1 MNNQNTHSAQ
11 KKQGKRISMDD
22 LYKFIK
28 TNKTTFQ
35 NIGCINL
42 NDSVQPIEELEKL
55 QFQDIRKIQMLPNSI
70 SEFLQVSGNK
80 FLHAGTF
87 VKTKGSVNLSLFSSV
102 ISCLRRSFLSQTI
115 ISQEKFLISFIE
127 KFKTILT
134 SLFFLH
140 KYDKIYSW
148 SKDEITT
155 DLNNGIFSGQ
165 ILHILCDYFCL
176 NIFVLD
182 VEDDSIFFGGGMHYI
197 PYRKSIFLLKYDNDV
212 FEPIFTEQ
220 TRVFT
225 LSDEPI
231 KTIRSNIRKTK
242 LYAVYGYGVTKPEE
256 FEEDLNKYN
265 PPLKKSKRELQKE
278 KDDAEKIKA
287 EQKVEEDLETI
298 LDKVDEELSDKISVE
313 IAEYDETINGF
324 TEDHESDSEQNVEKN
339 VEKKPKKK
347 QVKQS
352 KKIEWI
358 IQEGDVVDDLS
369 QTNEIEKK
377 PTKKPKVDLQTP
389 SIDITKLKTMK
400 VSELQE
406 TATKLKISTREGG
419 KALTKQ
425 QLMTKIEDYLGGV
438 HL

>member
-1 MNNQNTHSAQ
+1 MNTHSTQ

-28 TNKTTFQ
+28 INKTTFQ

-42 NDSVQPIEELEKL
+42 NDSVQQAEELEKL
-55 QFQDIRKIQMLPNSI
+55 QFQDVRKIQMLPNSI

-115 ISQEKFLISFIE
+115 ISQEKFLISFIDR
-127 KFKTILT
+127 FKTDLNA
-134 SLFFLH
+134 LFFLH

-148 SKDEITT
+148 SKDEITS

-182 VEDDSIFFGGGMHYI
+182 IEDDSIFFGGGMHYI
-197 PYRKSIFLLKYDNDV
+197 PHRKSVFLLKFDNDT
-212 FEPIFTEQ
+212 FEPIFIEQ

-225 LSDEPI
+225 LSDELI
-231 KTIRSNIRKTK
+231 KTIRGNIRKTK
-242 LYAVYGYGVTKPEE
+242 LYAVYGYGVSKPEE
-256 FEEDLNKYN
+256 FEEDLFKYN
-265 PPLKKSKRELQKE
+265 PPVKKSKRELQKE
-278 KDDAEKIKA
+278 KEELEKMKA
-287 EQKVEEDLETI
+287 EQKVEEDLEAI
-298 LDKVDEELSDKISVE
+298 LDKVDEELSDKISNE

-324 TEDHESDSEQNVEKN
+324 TEDHENDSEQNIEEI
-339 VEKKPKKK
+339 VEKKPRKK

-358 IQEGDVVDDLS
+358 IQEDNAIEELS
-369 QTNEIEKK
+369 QTEKK
-377 PTKKPKVDLQTP
+377 PTKKVKTVAQAP

-400 VSELQE
+400 VAELQE
-406 TATKLKISTREGG
+406 TATKLKISTRDAG

-425 QLMTKIEDYLGGV
+425 QLMTKIEEYLSGA

>member
-1 MNNQNTHSAQ
+1 MNTHSAQ

-28 TNKTTFQ
+28 TNKMTFQ

-42 NDSVQPIEELEKL
+42 NDSVQQTEELEKL
-55 QFQDIRKIQMLPNSI
+55 QFQDVRKIQMLPNSI
-70 SEFLQVSGNK
+70 SEFLQVSGTK

-102 ISCLRRSFLSQTI
+102 ISCLRRSFLLQTI

-127 KFKTILT
+127 RFKNDLNA
-134 SLFFLH
+134 LFFLH

-148 SKDEITT
+148 SLTEITS
-155 DLNNGIFSGQ
+155 DLKNGIFSGQ

-182 VEDDSIFFGGGMHYI
+182 VEDDSVFFGGGMHYV
-197 PYRKSIFLLKYDNDV
+197 PYRKSIFLLKFDNDT
-212 FEPIFTEQ
+212 FEPLFTEH

-225 LSDEPI
+225 LSDELI
-231 KTIRSNIRKTK
+231 KTIRNNIRKTR
-242 LYAVYGYGVTKPEE
+242 LYSVYGYGVTKPEE
-256 FEEDLNKYN
+256 FEEDLVKYN
-265 PPLKKSKRELQKE
+265 PPIKKSKRELQKE
-278 KDDAEKIKA
+278 KEEAEKIKA
-287 EQKVEEDLETI
+287 EQKVEEDLEAI
-298 LDKVDEELSDKISVE
+298 LDKVDEELSDKISNE

-324 TEDHESDSEQNVEKN
+324 TEDHENNSEQNIEEII
-339 VEKKPKKK
+339 EKKPRKK

-358 IQEGDVVDDLS
+358 IQEDSVVEDTS

-377 PTKKPKVDLQTP
+377 PTKKTKTVTP
-389 SIDITKLKTMK
+389 TPLVDITKLKTMK
-400 VSELQE
+400 VAELQE
-406 TATKLKISTREGG
+406 TATKLKISTRDSG

-425 QLMTKIEDYLGGV
+425 QLVTKIEEYLGNSHV
-438 HL
+438 